1 MSGHADSTRAIFFA
15 LGANFAITVAKGVA
29 AFLSGSG
36 AMLAETVHSFADC
49 GNQALLLLGM
59 RQAKRPSSPDHP
71 LGYGKAVYFWSFLVA
86 VMLFTLGGMFSLYE
100 GIHKLSHPE
109 PLEQWWWAVGVL
121 AFSIVAES
129 ISMRACLVEVNKARG
144 QQPLGQWFRESR
156 QAELIVIFGEDLA
169 ALSGLTLA
177 LIAVVL
183 AVVTGNP
190 LWDALGTVA
199 IGLLLIVLMPFV
211 GRLYTAVDGGGP
223 ASIVL
228 RAVVSVILLLPPTM
242 LMGATL
248 PAISRYVK
256 ATPEGVAWLGFFYG
270 GNIFGAVIGCL
281 SAGFYL
287 LRVYDL
293 TTASLVA
300 VALNAIVAGASFLL
314 SKHAPYAAPHG
325 SGESAITI
333 KDSWKPRDDVTIE
346 GGVRWVYWP
355 PWYSTTNNISNFDP
369 RFYDSANQAV
379 MSPSTD
385 DSISPRL

>member
-59 RQAKRPSSPDHP
+59 KQAKRPSSPDHP

-144 QQPLGQWFRESR
+144 EQSLGQWFRESR

-199 IGLLLIVLMPFV
+199 IGLLLIVVAVFV
-211 GRLYTAVDGGGP
+211 
-223 ASIVL
+223 
-228 RAVVSVILLLPPTM
+228 
-242 LMGATL
+242 
-248 PAISRYVK
+248 AIEVK
-256 ATPEGVAWLGFFYG
+256 AMLIGQSADPRVAADMKAFLEKRPEMARVFNLITLQLGG
-270 GNIFGAVIGCL
+270 DVMV
-281 SAGFYL
+281 SAK
-287 LRVYDL
+287 VQ
-293 TTASLVA
+293 
-300 VALNAIVAGASFLL
+300 VAGAQT
-314 SKHAPYAAPHG
+314 AAELV
-325 SGESAITI
+325 STI
-333 KDSWKPRDDVTIE
+333 NGVEKAFRAHFPQ
-346 GGVRWVYWP
+346 VRWSFFEP
-355 PWYSTTNNISNFDP
+355 
-369 RFYDSANQAV
+369 
-379 MSPSTD
+379 D
-385 DSISPRL
+385 DRD